1 MPNGR
6 VIRPHYSGRSH
17 ERLGGRHPDELI
29 SALAA
34 VQHGRVAR
42 RQLLAAGLTR
52 HEIDGRVASGHLI
65 QEYTG
70 VYAVGHRSEGWPGA
84 WMAAVLAAG
93 DDAALSFVSAAAHRG
108 IVRWRPTAIDV
119 TCPRA
124 LRPRSPLRFHRSR
137 LASDEVEVVDSIPTT
152 TVARTLFDLASV
164 LGTARLE
171 LAINEAEVQGFTS
184 PCSLPAL
191 LDRHPRRPGSGA
203 IREILAAN
211 RLGQGSSDSELEDRF
226 QILVVEESLPRPI
239 RHASIELPSG
249 TAVVDN
255 LWLPQRV
262 VLELDGNKYH
272 RTAHRRR
279 LDRARDRALT
289 AGGYQPLRAGWY
301 DVARPAELLADLRS
315 LLGSDRRQ

>member
-1 MPNGR
+1 M
-6 VIRPHYSGRSH
+6 
-17 ERLGGRHPDELI
+17 
-29 SALAA
+29 
-34 VQHGRVAR
+34 
-42 RQLLAAGLTR
+42 
-52 HEIDGRVASGHLI
+52 
-65 QEYTG
+65 
-70 VYAVGHRSEGWPGA
+70 VG
-84 WMAAVLAAG
+84 
-93 DDAALSFVSAAAHRG
+93 
-108 IVRWRPTAIDV
+108 
-119 TCPRA
+119 
-124 LRPRSPLRFHRSR
+124 
-137 LASDEVEVVDSIPTT
+137 SIPTT

-191 LDRHPRRPGSGA
+191 LDRHPRRPGSEA

-211 RLGQGSSDSELEDRF
+211 RLGQGGSDSELEDRF

-262 VLELDGNKYH
+262 VLELDGDKYH

-289 AGGYQPLRAGWY
+289 ADGYHPLRAGWY

>member
-6 VIRPHYSGRSH
+6 AIRPHYPGRSH
-17 ERLGGRHPDELI
+17 ERSGGGHPDELI
-29 SALAA
+29 SSLAV

-70 VYAVGHRSEGWPGA
+70 VYAVGHRSGGGPGA
-84 WMAAVLAAG
+84 WMAAVLTTG
-93 DDAALSFVSAAAHRG
+93 DDAALSFVSAAAHRD

-124 LRPRSPLRFHRSR
+124 LRPRPPLRFHRSR

-164 LGTARLE
+164 LSTARLE
-171 LAINEAEVQGFTS
+171 LAINEAEVQGLTS

-191 LDRHPRRPGSGA
+191 LDRHPRRPGSEA
-203 IREILAAN
+203 IREILVAN
-211 RLGQGSSDSELEDRF
+211 RLGQSSSDSELEDRF

-239 RHASIELPSG
+239 RHAAIELPSG

-262 VLELDGNKYH
+262 VLELDGDKFH

-289 AGGYQPLRAGWY
+289 ADGYHPLRAGWY
-301 DVARPAELLADLRS
+301 DVSRPAELLADLRS
-315 LLGSDRRQ
+315 LLGSELRQ